1 MEKCPVCGNHTLVY
15 DEYYSPRGGW
25 ICLTRWCGVTEQFS
39 EKIKQFAKKKKAE
52 FKTLGK
58 LINDSSIKL
67 NDAME
72 NKKSKK
78 KIPDEIVIHMGYQV
92 W

>member
-1 MEKCPVCGNHTLVY
+1 MEKCPECGNHTLVF

-25 ICLTRWCGVTEQFS
+25 ICLTRWCGASEQFS

-58 LINDSSIKL
+58 LISESSKRL
-67 NDAME
+67 DKAM
-72 NKKSKK
+72 NQARVK
-78 KIPDEIVIHMGYQV
+78 KIPDEIVIHMDFQV